1 MRRLSRA
8 RSLAA
13 LTGSALV
20 LLASSTSADN
30 ETHVYGIAN
39 FGGTGQCGSSDMTHA
54 EHTDTASVFAE
65 VFQDLRNAGK
75 WDQVLT
81 RNNTLA
87 RGSYF
92 TDSSKAASCN
102 CSTGDNLEDWGA
114 DTAAVMFVH
123 THAGHSA
130 SAGSYYSSFSMG
142 NSAYDCAVRTDQN
155 MLWNSELE
163 IAVVKAC
170 QSGDYDVW
178 ANGGYRAQFS
188 TTASRLSVWNAF
200 HGNSSCGWT
209 TSWWVEDFAEDSIY
223 DGVGENWIDEAYDD
237 NWFTG
242 DDCPTSIV
250 MGSSSAARDSMYAY
264 GGWLDRKD
272 TGSKLGSSMYYI
284 SGCAPDQ
291 GRVLP

>member
-1 MRRLSRA
+1 MRA
-8 RSLAA
+8 RLLPTITGMSLA
-13 LTGSALV
+13 
-20 LLASSTSADN
+20 LLASSAWAN

-39 FGGTGQCGSSDMTHA
+39 FGGTGQCGSSDMTHS

-65 VFQDLRNAGK
+65 VFEDLRSAGK
-75 WDQVLT
+75 WTQVLY
-81 RNNTLA
+81 RNNSSA
-87 RGSYF
+87 RGNYF
-92 TDSSKAASCN
+92 TDSSKGASCN
-102 CSTGDNLEDWGA
+102 CSTGDAIEDWGA
-114 DTAAVMFVH
+114 DTAKVMFMH
-123 THAGHSA
+123 THGSHAAG
-130 SAGSYYSSFSMG
+130 AGGYYTSLSMG
-142 NSAYDCAVRTDQN
+142 NSSYDCSVRTDQN

-178 ANGGYRAQFS
+178 ANGGYRPQF
-188 TTASRLSVWNAF
+188 TTSASKLSVWNAF
-200 HGNSSCGWT
+200 HGNSTCGWT
-209 TSWWVEDFAEDSIY
+209 TSWWVGDYAEDSIY

-250 MGSSSAARDSMYAY
+250 MGSSSSVRDNMYEY

-272 TGSKLGSSMYYI
+272 TGPKYGSSIYYI
-284 SGCAPDQ
+284 SGCDPDA